1 MFTVS
6 PTCTNKALLDYL
18 KLEPVKT
25 SKCALERIF
34 GRKKR
39 KRMYTYKERDVL
51 HHPKGLTKFL
61 RKTFYKHF
69 QHKPWRFQ
77 KGRVKLASSKLI
89 GKRVDKEIFNRISGK
104 SKKKCAALRA
114 AHFFHYLT
122 RISGKKPRGKLA
134 KRPPHPMTEALFR
147 YWTARGLTPVAAQ
160 VPVQLPELNVMTQAD
175 VIVEDRQGQLW
186 MHEIKTGYCGMRGA
200 QGTFAGQ
207 FSNIECTK
215 GNQWDMQRH
224 FTDVALCRRGLPLV
238 GSKVINVYQKR
249 TPDKGIVEVVKERTN
264 VIKKL

>member
-6 PTCTNKALLDYL
+6 PNCTNKALLDYL

-89 GKRVDKEIFNRISGK
+89 GKRVDKEIFNRIS
-104 SKKKCAALRA
+104 A
-114 AHFFHYLT
+114 
-122 RISGKKPRGKLA
+122 KKPRGKLA

-224 FTDVALCRRGLPLV
+224 FTDIALCRRGLPLV

>member
-1 MFTVS
+1 MFAVS
-6 PTCTNKALLDYL
+6 PECTNKALLDYL

-77 KGRVKLASSKLI
+77 KGRIKLASSKLI
-89 GKRVDKEIFNRISGK
+89 GKRVDKEIFNKISGK
-104 SKKKCAALRA
+104 KKKRNASREARCV
-114 AHFFHYLT
+114 FFLMKYSHKN
-122 RISGKKPRGKLA
+122 IGKKPRGKLA

-147 YWTARGLTPVAAQ
+147 YWIARGLTPVAAQ

-200 QGTFAGQ
+200 QGTFAAQ
-207 FSNIECTK
+207 FRNTPCTK
-215 GNQWDMQRH
+215 GNQWDLQRH
-224 FTDVALCRRGLPLV
+224 FTDVR
-238 GSKVINVYQKR
+238 SNK
-249 TPDKGIVEVVKERTN
+249 KGRVPFCLIF
-264 VIKKL
+264 

>member
-6 PTCTNKALLDYL
+6 PNCTNKALLDYL
-18 KLEPVKT
+18 NLEPVKT

-51 HHPKGLTKFL
+51 HRPKGLTKFL

-77 KGRVKLASSKLI
+77 KGRIKLASSKLI
-89 GKRVDKEIFNRISGK
+89 GKRVDKEIF
-104 SKKKCAALRA
+104 
-114 AHFFHYLT
+114 T
-122 RISGKKPRGKLA
+122 RISAKKPRGKLA

-186 MHEIKTGYCGMRGA
+186 MHEIKTGYCGMREK
-200 QGTFAGQ
+200 QGNFTAQ
-207 FSNIECTK
+207 FSNIACTK

-224 FTDVALCRRGLPLV
+224 FTDIALCRRGLPLV